1 VKSLKDGII
10 LFLLTFICTLNLFAQ
25 SQTTGNPTKSPI
37 LSPSAK
43 LVFSDNGFEN
53 LFPLTNNKK
62 YFVLAQLIPGLEIG
76 DISDL
81 MSNVI
86 SSYGDIVHLNVSK
99 LELQSISLDTRFQ
112 YIDVASRLN
121 APKFQNDK
129 ARLHSHLPE
138 AQVLLGSQSNLSIK
152 GKGVLVGIVDIGFQ
166 LDHPTFFDENGNKYR
181 VLRFW
186 QQNGTSGKS
195 PGNYGYGRLL
205 SNQAAILSELDEDG
219 THGTHV
225 AGISAGSG
233 FQSPNNMYQGMAPE
247 SNLAFVSIKY
257 ANDTLGGSAK
267 GDFLVANSTILDG
280 FDYLIKYADSVKM
293 PVTCNLSWGMH
304 TGPHDGS
311 SLFDLAVKNIVN
323 QKSKWGTKPYGRSI
337 VGANGNDGRSNMH
350 LGLSLNND
358 TFHTLAMDRSR
369 TNYKDE
375 NIYCDFWAE
384 KGSSLQ
390 IKVSLVDSFNQE
402 IITSGFMDFH
412 QNNVVNKKIISGI
425 DTFSFVLSFQ
435 KTYLNNGKSNCLLIA
450 QSAGNKRFIKVTFTG
465 VGYVNGWNSGR
476 TFEWTSGTFRSFIGS
491 LYPKNFVEGDEQSS
505 MGENGGTG
513 NWLTSVGAYTNR
525 KEWVNFEGKPKSDNN
540 LKIGELAS
548 FSSRGP
554 RIDGRIKPDVSA
566 PGQLVASAVNFRQ
579 VPGWMNDEIVYKTK
593 YNGNDVVWA
602 LFSGTS
608 MAAPHVNGIAALI
621 HQVSGNLNSAQIAEI
636 FRLTAQRD
644 SFTTQDSNYNY
655 GYGKVD
661 ALNALKY
668 VLNLNAVSSIEKDFK
683 PILYKRDNCF
693 KFNDLSGITETFN
706 LSIYDALG
714 KELYNGI
721 SSNNTWNCN
730 IKFSEGIYYYQIKGA
745 LRLAKGRII
754 IVN

>member
-1 VKSLKDGII
+1 M
-10 LFLLTFICTLNLFAQ
+10 FLSAFNLNAQ
-25 SQTTGNPTKSPI
+25 IQINNNPINSNI

-43 LVFSDNGFEN
+43 LLFKTNSSFQN
-53 LFPLTNNKK
+53 LFPLSHNGK
-62 YFVLAQLIPGLEIG
+62 YFVVAQLNEGLEID

-81 MSNVI
+81 SSNVI
-86 SSYGDIVHLNVSK
+86 SSYGDIVHLNVTK
-99 LELQSISLDTRFQ
+99 AELASISNDSRFQ
-112 YIDVASRLN
+112 YIDVASRFN

-129 ARLHSHLPE
+129 ARIHSHVPE
-138 AQVLLGSQSNLSIK
+138 AQILLGSQSNNVIK

-166 LDHPTFFDENGNKYR
+166 LDHPTFYDGNGNQFR

-205 SNQAAILSELDEDG
+205 SNQTAILSELDEDG

-233 FQSPNNMYQGMAPE
+233 FQSPNNMYQGVAPE

-257 ANDTLGGSAK
+257 ANDSLGGSAK
-267 GDFLVANSTILDG
+267 GDYLVANSTILDG

-293 PVTCNLSWGMH
+293 PIACNLSWGMH
-304 TGPHDGS
+304 TGPHDGTS
-311 SLFDLAVKNIVN
+311 VFDLAVKNIVN
-323 QKSKWGTKPYGRSI
+323 QKSKWGSKPYGRAI
-337 VGANGNDGRSNMH
+337 VGANGNDGRNNMH

-369 TNYKDE
+369 TNYKNE

-384 KGSSLQ
+384 KGSELQ
-390 IKVSLVDSFNQE
+390 IKISLVDSNNQE
-402 IITSGFMDFH
+402 IVSSEFANFH
-412 QNNVVNKKIISGI
+412 QNNVLSNNLISGV
-425 DTFSFVLSFQ
+425 DTLSYVLSFQ
-435 KTYLNNGKSNCLLIA
+435 KAYINNGKSNCLLVA
-450 QSAGNKRFIKVTFTG
+450 QSAGNKRFIKISFAG

-476 TFEWTSGTFRSFIGS
+476 TYQWTSGTFRSYIGS
-491 LYPKNFVEGDEQSS
+491 LFPRNFVEGDEYST

-513 NWLTSVGAYTNR
+513 NWVTSVGAYTNR
-525 KEWVNFEGKPKSDNN
+525 KEWVNFEGKPKTDNN

-554 RIDGRIKPDVSA
+554 RIDGRIKPDVAA
-566 PGQLVASAVNFRQ
+566 PGQLIASAVNFRQ
-579 VPGWMNDEIVYKTK
+579 VPGWMTDEIIYKTK

-608 MAAPHVNGIAALI
+608 MAAPHVNGIAALLL
-621 HQVSGNLNSAQIAEI
+621 QVSSSLNSAQIAEI
-636 FRLTAQRD
+636 FRITAQRD

-655 GYGKVD
+655 GHGKVD

-668 VLNLNAVSSIEKDFK
+668 VLNLNTVSSLEKDFK
-683 PILYKRDNCF
+683 PVLLKRDNCF
-693 KFNDLSGITETFN
+693 KLKDLNDVIETFN
-706 LSIYDALG
+706 LIIYDALG
-714 KELYNGI
+714 REIFKGI
-721 SSNNTWNCN
+721 SSNNSWNCN
-730 IKFSEGIYYYQIKGA
+730 EIFSDGIYYYQIQGA
-745 LRLAKGRII
+745 SRFAKGRII
-754 IVN
+754 IDN

>member
-1 VKSLKDGII
+1 
-10 LFLLTFICTLNLFAQ
+10 
-25 SQTTGNPTKSPI
+25 
-37 LSPSAK
+37 
-43 LVFSDNGFEN
+43 
-53 LFPLTNNKK
+53 
-62 YFVLAQLIPGLEIG
+62 
-76 DISDL
+76 
-81 MSNVI
+81 
-86 SSYGDIVHLNVSK
+86 
-99 LELQSISLDTRFQ
+99 
-112 YIDVASRLN
+112 
-121 APKFQNDK
+121 
-129 ARLHSHLPE
+129 
-138 AQVLLGSQSNLSIK
+138 
-152 GKGVLVGIVDIGFQ
+152 
-166 LDHPTFFDENGNKYR
+166 
-181 VLRFW
+181 
-186 QQNGTSGKS
+186 
-195 PGNYGYGRLL
+195 
-205 SNQAAILSELDEDG
+205 
-219 THGTHV
+219 
-225 AGISAGSG
+225 
-233 FQSPNNMYQGMAPE
+233 
-247 SNLAFVSIKY
+247 
-257 ANDTLGGSAK
+257 
-267 GDFLVANSTILDG
+267 
-280 FDYLIKYADSVKM
+280 
-293 PVTCNLSWGMH
+293 
-304 TGPHDGS
+304 
-311 SLFDLAVKNIVN
+311 
-323 QKSKWGTKPYGRSI
+323 
-337 VGANGNDGRSNMH
+337 
-350 LGLSLNND
+350 
-358 TFHTLAMDRSR
+358 MDRSR
-369 TNYKDE
+369 TSYTNE

-384 KGSSLQ
+384 KGSKIQ
-390 IKVSLVDSFNQE
+390 IKVSLVDSLNQE
-402 IITSGFMDFH
+402 IMTSGFIDFH
-412 QNNVVNKKIISGI
+412 QNNVISNNIISGV
-425 DTFSFVLSFQ
+425 DTLSYVLSFQ
-435 KTYLNNGKSNCLLIA
+435 KTYINNGKSNCLLVA
-450 QSAGNKRFIKVTFTG
+450 QSAGHKRFIKISFTG
-465 VGYVNGWNSGR
+465 IGYVNGWNSGR
-476 TFEWTSGTFRSFIGS
+476 TYQWTSGTFRSYIGS
-491 LYPKNFVEGDEQSS
+491 LYPRNFVEGDEHSS

-513 NWLTSVGAYTNR
+513 NWVTSVGAYTNR

-693 KFNDLSGITETFN
+693 KFNDLNGITETFN

-730 IKFSEGIYYYQIKGA
+730 TKFSEGIYYYQIKGA